1 MAVRKRLRDEHGFPK
16 AKHGEK
22 IRKFH
27 IEAVFSDEPP
37 LFPTCDGGVSHDKP
51 EEVPAGIRCDAGY
64 GTATHVTAV
73 FGMIAAGRVLEKLA
87 E

>member
-1 MAVRKRLRDEHGFPK
+1 MDL
-16 AKHGEK
+16 
-22 IRKFH
+22 
-27 IEAVFSDEPP
+27 PP
-37 LFPTCDGGVSHDKP
+37 HPGANRGQAACKTHP
-51 EEVPAGIRCDAGY
+51 IHH